1 MSFIQ
6 SILSAYSFANT
17 PGLIVWV
24 CSGIL
29 HVEMVSKLIQKERK
43 EAPNTTINYKCE
55 GKASLYEQSVGRPQH
70 EIQQEREAAG
80 ILCTSRTTVFLT
92 YINIKKLEYFLIQM
106 ATCAD
111 SCGLKALP
119 EYKQTLGPLITTG
132 KKEIL
137 AVSSGTY
144 QPHSRCT
151 YSINFK
157 ILCPFI
163 PDFTKFSENLTSDLT
178 AEICEI
184 ITFPRF
190 LVDAHMVSVWN
201 SYISSF
207 SSYRIHKLGCPCLPA
222 WLPAHQAGWQ
232 QYPVSLFMADAV
244 ALFKLLKLR
253 SGFLNQ
259 SDLKK

>member
-1 MSFIQ
+1 
-6 SILSAYSFANT
+6 
-17 PGLIVWV
+17 
-24 CSGIL
+24 
-29 HVEMVSKLIQKERK
+29 
-43 EAPNTTINYKCE
+43 
-55 GKASLYEQSVGRPQH
+55 
-70 EIQQEREAAG
+70 
-80 ILCTSRTTVFLT
+80 
-92 YINIKKLEYFLIQM
+92 M

-190 LVDAHMVSVWN
+190 LVDAHMVSV
-201 SYISSF
+201 
-207 SSYRIHKLGCPCLPA
+207 
-222 WLPAHQAGWQ
+222 
-232 QYPVSLFMADAV
+232 
-244 ALFKLLKLR
+244 
-253 SGFLNQ
+253 
-259 SDLKK
+259 

>member
-1 MSFIQ
+1 MQ
-6 SILSAYSFANT
+6 IL
-17 PGLIVWV
+17 V
-24 CSGIL
+24 
-29 HVEMVSKLIQKERK
+29 VSKHCQ
-43 EAPNTTINYKCE
+43 NINKLWVLW
-55 GKASLYEQSVGRPQH
+55 SPQ
-70 EIQQEREAAG
+70 E
-80 ILCTSRTTVFLT
+80 
-92 YINIKKLEYFLIQM
+92 
-106 ATCAD
+106 
-111 SCGLKALP
+111 
-119 EYKQTLGPLITTG
+119 